1 VSLPRRSRGGQG
13 RADATAAAVA
23 AATAVTA
30 AANDASA
37 TAAAAPATPTRA
49 PASAAGAAISLRTK
63 GVAFALLSA
72 AGFSTLGLFAKLI
85 YSEGMSLPQALAW
98 RFSVA
103 ALLLWIGVAL
113 TKRPGGGK
121 RLLVVALLGV
131 FGFAPQA
138 GLYFLTVKILNPG
151 ITSLLLYLYP
161 SFVLL
166 LSIVFLRK
174 RPNHIQLLSLA
185 LSLAGCA
192 ITLFRPGAYPIV
204 GLAIGAVMA
213 LVYGAYLV
221 VAERLLVNIDH
232 IWATAVLMTSAA
244 CVYWIMTIAS
254 GPVVMPT
261 HMREVVG
268 ILGAGIISSVLA
280 VTLLFAA
287 ISRIGAA
294 DTSLLSTLEPVLTIL
309 LSGIF
314 LGERLGTPQ
323 AVGGLLILSAVVVL
337 HFEPRPRVS

>member
-1 VSLPRRSRGGQG
+1 VSVPRRAGGPLR
-13 RADATAAAVA
+13 RAGG
-23 AATAVTA
+23 
-30 AANDASA
+30 SA
-37 TAAAAPATPTRA
+37 EGNAAAAALAGSVRA
-49 PASAAGAAISLRTK
+49 K
-63 GVAFALLSA
+63 GVAFALVSA

-85 YSEGMSLPQALAW
+85 YSDGMSLPQALAW

-103 ALLLWIGVAL
+103 AMLLWIIVAL
-113 TKRPGGGK
+113 TRRPGGGR
-121 RLLVVALLGV
+121 RLLIVALLGV

-166 LSIVFLRK
+166 LSIIFLRK

-213 LVYGAYLV
+213 LAYGAYLV
-221 VAERLLVNIDH
+221 VAERLLVDIDH

-244 CVYWIMTIAS
+244 CVYWTVTLAS
-254 GPVVMPT
+254 GPAVLPT
-261 HMREVVG
+261 HLHEAVG
-268 ILGAGIISSVLA
+268 ILGAGIISSVVA
-280 VTLLFAA
+280 VSLLFAA

-323 AVGGLLILSAVVVL
+323 AIGGLLILSAVVVL
-337 HFEPRPRVS
+337 RFEPQPTAARS

>member
-1 VSLPRRSRGGQG
+1 M
-13 RADATAAAVA
+13 A
-23 AATAVTA
+23 
-30 AANDASA
+30 
-37 TAAAAPATPTRA
+37 
-49 PASAAGAAISLRTK
+49 ASAAGAEDLVAARAARAK
-63 GVAFALLSA
+63 GVIFALLSA

-85 YSEGMSLPQALAW
+85 YADGMSLPQALAW

-103 ALLLWIGVAL
+103 ALLLWVIVAL
-113 TKRPGGGK
+113 TRRRGGGR
-121 RLLVVALLGV
+121 RLFIVALLGI

-166 LSIVFLRK
+166 LSIIFLRK

-192 ITLFRPGAYPIV
+192 ITLFRPGAYPVV

-221 VAERLLVNIDH
+221 VAERLLVDIDH
-232 IWATAVLMTSAA
+232 IWGTAILMTSGA
-244 CVYWIMTIAS
+244 CVYWTVTLAS
-254 GPVVMPT
+254 GPVVVPT
-261 HMREVVG
+261 HLREAAG
-268 ILGAGIISSVLA
+268 ILGAGIISSVVA

-294 DTSLLSTLEPVLTIL
+294 DTSLLSTLEPVLTIV

-314 LGERLGTPQ
+314 LGERLGAPQ
-323 AVGGLLILSAVVVL
+323 AIGGLLILAAVVVL
-337 HFEPRPRVS
+337 RFEPPPMAARR